1 MSRED
6 DSLGQVNFQDREGT
20 TIITVAPRE
29 AESLA
34 SNKPKKPKRR
44 HENRR

>member
-1 MSRED
+1 MQQED

-34 SNKPKKPKRR
+34 SNKPKRGKRR
-44 HENRR
+44 HESRR